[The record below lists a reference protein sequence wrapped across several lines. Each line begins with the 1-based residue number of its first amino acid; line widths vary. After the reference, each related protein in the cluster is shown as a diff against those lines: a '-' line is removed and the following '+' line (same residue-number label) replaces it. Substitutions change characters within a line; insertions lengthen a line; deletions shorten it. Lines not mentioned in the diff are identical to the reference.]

1 MKQSLTIPSLS
12 SSDTEYVLYTF
23 EPSSVDAQSMS
34 WKKQSITHNRLSA
47 MSAGQKLFNQGLYAR
62 IELYHRTKDNTSM
75 RTPLKPIHSWSSRG
89 FILPTDSLFM
99 PHILFL
105 TAGCCLMIALALTIS
120 MTL

>member
-12 SSDTEYVLYTF
+12 SSDAEYVLYTF
-23 EPSSVDAQSMS
+23 EPSNVDAQSVS

-75 RTPLKPIHSWSSRG
+75 RTALKPIHSWSSRG
-89 FILPTDSLFM
+89 FMLQNDSLLM
-99 PHILFL
+99 PRLL
-105 TAGCCLMIALALTIS
+105 LLASGVCLMIALALTIS